1 MNIYFFGGSF
11 DPTHIAH
18 KLIYKHCITLCD
30 KFIFLPAACSPG
42 KNKPLISSYHRIQM
56 LKLLIDKDDITKV
69 SINDFETKNNDAQSY
84 TVDTIDYLKSTLNK
98 NDSLYMILGFDQ
110 YNNLNNWKDYKSIL
124 NKINGIIC
132 FNRSGESIS
141 SNSFLKVINFNHDI
155 SSSFVRNEI
164 TNKNIKNIKNILDS
178 KIYNYIINNNLYKN

>member
-1 MNIYFFGGSF
+1 MNVYFFGGSF
-11 DPTHIAH
+11 DPPHTAH
-18 KLIYKHCITLCD
+18 KLIYKHCISLCD

-42 KNKPLISSYHRIQM
+42 KNKSVISRSHRIEM

-98 NDSLYMILGFDQ
+98 NDSLYMILGSDQ

-132 FNRSGESIS
+132 FNRIGESIS
-141 SNSFLKVINFNHDI
+141 SNSFLKKIEFNHDI
-155 SSSFVRNEI
+155 SSSFIRKEI
-164 TNKNIKNIKNILDS
+164 ISNNIKNIKCMLDS
-178 KIYNYIINNNLYKN
+178 KIYNYIINNDLYKN